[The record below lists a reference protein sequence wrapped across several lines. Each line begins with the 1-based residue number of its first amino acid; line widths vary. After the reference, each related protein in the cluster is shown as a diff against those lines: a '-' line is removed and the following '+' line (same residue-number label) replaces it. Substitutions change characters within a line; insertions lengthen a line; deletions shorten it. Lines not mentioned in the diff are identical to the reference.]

1 MGRPS
6 AGTGGKPTTIC
17 RNARA
22 DHATQRPFAQSRIS
36 HPEQADDPS
45 DAAHC
50 AHPVRSRRVQG
61 RPIPRHSSIPGSRQ
75 PPKSYRESETN
86 PFGNPLCQHTLS
98 QRKRADGVV
107 TVLVNSFGQSWSGDG
122 FGGSFGRVRDNAG
135 IVHIDPDTGE
145 RRLKH
150 LHDVRGTFC
159 TKLFIADLTD
169 QEVAAIMAWSP
180 SQVAGI
186 RRSYV
191 DQSHVNVA
199 MGQRLRDSL

>member
-1 MGRPS
+1 MP
-6 AGTGGKPTTIC
+6 
-17 RNARA
+17 
-22 DHATQRPFAQSRIS
+22 RI
-36 HPEQADDPS
+36 PEL
-45 DAAHC
+45 DALLAEL
-50 AHPVRSRRVQG
+50 G
-61 RPIPRHSSIPGSRQ
+61 
-75 PPKSYRESETN
+75 
-86 PFGNPLCQHTLS
+86 
-98 QRKRADGVV
+98 QRKRANGVI
-107 TVLVNSFGQSWSGDG
+107 TVLVNSFGHSWTGDG
-122 FGGSFGRVRDNAG
+122 FGGSFGRVRDHAG

-159 TKLFIADLTD
+159 TKLFIAGLTD